1 MPTVFDVYK
10 ILSAAY
16 GYQGWWPLVS
26 KRASPGFDDR
36 GYRLHPAPRSLSTAE
51 RVEITLGAV
60 LTQNT
65 SWKNVEKA
73 LNNLLDAGALSP
85 ERIATIPVDEL
96 EVLIRP
102 SGYFRQKARRL
113 KELVPHIFG
122 KAGNRDLG
130 SPTRDF
136 LLSLRG
142 IGPETADS
150 ILLYAYNEPSFIAD
164 LYTRRFHARLAGV
177 PKIDNYEKVKSIFVN
192 GLPREVELYGEYHA
206 LIVKHGKE
214 HCSARPVCQG
224 CPCFSF
230 CLSRREG

>member
-26 KRASPGFDDR
+26 KRGSPGFDGR
-36 GYRLHPAPRSLSTAE
+36 GYRLYPAPHSLSIAE

-73 LNNLLDAGALSP
+73 LDNLLDAGALSAAD
-85 ERIATIPVDEL
+85 IADIPVEEL
-96 EVLIRP
+96 QALIRP
-102 SGYFRQKARRL
+102 SGYFRQKAGRL
-113 KELVPHIFG
+113 KELIPLIFG
-122 KAGNRDLG
+122 KTGNGGDC
-130 SPTRDF
+130 SPDRDF

-150 ILLYAYNEPSFIAD
+150 ILLYAYNRATFIAD
-164 LYTRRFHARLAGV
+164 LYTRRFHARLAGDK
-177 PKIDNYEKVKSIFVN
+177 KIDKYESVKSIFEN
-192 GLPREVELYGEYHA
+192 GLPGDAELYGEYHA

-214 HCSARPVCQG
+214 HCSARPVCRG

-230 CLSRREG
+230 CRGRREG